1 MPSCFINGNPNYN
14 GASRSLCGDQWDHQ
28 KGNTIDTARAKKQA
42 ALAAQYAQ
50 QQQAPVDQPQ
60 QQSSFF
66 SYLNPLN
73 AVQGVSNALTT
84 ANNGLRVGV
93 DAIGQGVG
101 QGVGAIGQGVG
112 AIGQGVGRGVYNG
125 TTALTDAT
133 GMTNH
138 RLTDILSKV
147 RDSLYSKCGQL
158 PEPWEGE
165 KLENYDNCMKIQR
178 SIKDKVCPLV
188 PSSALDERVCDDRV
202 CVTADEACNRSF
214 APRAVAPRAV
224 APRAVAPRAV
234 APTTTIRGYG
244 GKRTRRNKKSK
255 KSATKKHKRS
265 RSKKSN
271 KKRSTKKKNN

>member
-93 DAIGQGVG
+93 DAIGQGV
-101 QGVGAIGQGVG
+101 GQGVG

-224 APRAVAPRAV
+224 AP
-234 APTTTIRGYG
+234 TTTIRGYG